1 MTAADDA
8 FKLLSEQH
16 TFVVID
22 VETCPADDGNHIV
35 SIAATTVRQG
45 RRRSTWS
52 TLVNPGVPITNSQH
66 HHLTDDDVASARSFA
81 DIVDDLETILDADD
95 TVAVAHHARFD
106 IGVLHLEYQRLVTDR
121 ALPERPLLDTMTLPR
136 VVGHQMGRSRRLAAL
151 LESFE
156 LTNSSPH
163 DAASD
168 AAATAD
174 ALIALLRFAATV
186 GYTDLEDLLADAGH
200 ATTATLPTAEA
211 SRMPTRS
218 SSPALPQAHLDTH
231 TVLLAATPTD
241 AELNVWADAAL
252 ECATLRC
259 ELLIDKA
266 DAALDHAAELHPRLT
281 KRLTALAKTAEPGQ
295 VATLVG
301 ALNVLAPHAL
311 NRRSVRPWWRK
322 HAPTLKGAPRCDAI
336 DGACPDCRD
345 GQPCPTDLAHQP
357 LAALVCDALDGP
369 VPKKRRSQLV
379 GSGDRKLVTEWAHAG
394 YHDVAGYAA
403 WLVADAFATEGNDS
417 RAANIVDQAI
427 QLRAYDP
434 RLVLAHG
441 QRLAQQGRHRD
452 LAELI
457 DLSDE
462 HRNTDT
468 AWQDLAA
475 WYARHEAE
483 RHSRRR
489 TPRPRP
495 GTSPRVARPA
505 GRERP
510 QRFRL

>member
-8 FKLLSEQH
+8 FKLLCEQH
-16 TFVVID
+16 TLVVID
-22 VETCPADDGNHIV
+22 VETCPADDGNRIV
-35 SIAATTVRQG
+35 SIAATRVRQG

-66 HHLTDDDVASARSFA
+66 HHLTDDDVAGARSFA
-81 DIVDDLETILDADD
+81 DIVDDLEAILGADD
-95 TVAVAHHARFD
+95 TVAVAHNARFD
-106 IGVLHLEYQRLVTDR
+106 IGVLHLEYQRLAPGR
-121 ALPERPLLDTMTLPR
+121 AMPDRPLLDTMTLPR

-151 LESFE
+151 LDSFE
-156 LTNSSPH
+156 LANSSPH

-174 ALIALLRFAATV
+174 ALIALLRVAANG
-186 GYTDLEDLLADAGH
+186 GYTDLDDLLADAGR

-211 SRMPTRS
+211 ARMPTRS

-231 TVLLAATPTD
+231 TVLLADTATD
-241 AELNVWADAAL
+241 AELDVWADAAL

-266 DAALDHAAELHPRLT
+266 DAGIDHATELHPRLT
-281 KRLTALAKTAEPGQ
+281 KRLTALAKTATPGQ

-301 ALNVLAPHAL
+301 ALNTLAPDAL
-311 NRRSVRPWWRK
+311 DRRSVRPWWRK

-357 LAALVCDALDGP
+357 LATLVCDALDGP

-394 YHDVAGYAA
+394 YHDLAGYAA
-403 WLVADAFATEGNDS
+403 WLVA
-417 RAANIVDQAI
+417 
-427 QLRAYDP
+427 
-434 RLVLAHG
+434 
-441 QRLAQQGRHRD
+441 
-452 LAELI
+452 
-457 DLSDE
+457 
-462 HRNTDT
+462 
-468 AWQDLAA
+468 
-475 WYARHEAE
+475 
-483 RHSRRR
+483 
-489 TPRPRP
+489 
-495 GTSPRVARPA
+495 
-505 GRERP
+505 
-510 QRFRL
+510 